1 MHKIC
6 YVATV
11 PLTIRSFF
19 IPQIKFLSNQGFDVS
34 VICSPDDSIALE
46 LEENI
51 TFIPVE
57 IPRGISVVGSLK
69 AMKNLYNV
77 FKKEKFDLIQYS
89 TPNAALYTSVAAK
102 LAGCNIRNYHLMG
115 LRYLGTEGFGKVI
128 LKTLEKMTCRFSTH
142 VECVSRSNM
151 ELGIREGLFPK
162 EKVTVVWNGSSGGV
176 DLSRFDYSKREQWR
190 KEVREELGYT
200 DSDFV
205 YGFVGRITGDKG
217 INELLQA
224 YFSLRTTDKL
234 FLIGRTEDNQTLS
247 PQLIEKTKN
256 DPNIQI
262 HPPATDIER
271 YFAAIDVLILPS
283 HREGFGNVIIEAA
296 AMGVPTIVS
305 DIPGPTD
312 AIERDKTALA
322 VPVKDAG
329 ALAKAMKEIKSR
341 DYVTMGQNAVQY
353 VREKFDSSVLCEK
366 VLERKQELLSTS
378 IVKSK

>member
-19 IPQIKFLSNQGFDVS
+19 IPQIQFLSNQGFDVS

-46 LEENI
+46 LGGNI

-69 AMKNLYNV
+69 AIKNLYNV

-89 TPNAALYTSVAAK
+89 TPNAAMCASVAAK
-102 LAGCNIRNYHLMG
+102 LAECKVRNYHLMG
-115 LRYLGTEGFGKVI
+115 LRYLSAEGFGKVI
-128 LKTLEKMTCRFSTH
+128 LKTLEKVTCRFSTH
-142 VECVSRSNM
+142 VECVSRTNM

-200 DSDFV
+200 DSDFA

-224 YFSLRTTDKL
+224 YFSLQTTDKL
-234 FLIGRTEDNQTLS
+234 FLIGRAEDNQTLN

-256 DPNIQI
+256 DSNIQF
-262 HPPATDIER
+262 HAPAMDIER

-296 AMGVPTIVS
+296 AMGVPAIVS

>member
-19 IPQIKFLSNQGFDVS
+19 IPQIQFLSNQGFDVS

-46 LEENI
+46 LGENI

-151 ELGIREGLFPK
+151 EMGIREGLFPK

-217 INELLQA
+217 IHELLQA

-296 AMGVPTIVS
+296 AMGVPAIVS

-312 AIERDKTALA
+312 AIERDKTALV

-341 DYVTMGQNAVQY
+341 DYVAMGQNAVQY
-353 VREKFDSSVLCEK
+353 VREKFDSGMLCEK
-366 VLERKQELLSTS
+366 ILERKQELL
-378 IVKSK
+378 

>member
-46 LEENI
+46 LGENI

-151 ELGIREGLFPK
+151 EMGIREGLFPK

-296 AMGVPTIVS
+296 AMGVPAIVS

-312 AIERDKTALA
+312 AIERDKTALV

-353 VREKFDSSVLCEK
+353 VREKFDSGMLCEK
-366 VLERKQELLSTS
+366 ILERKQEML
-378 IVKSK
+378 

>member
-1 MHKIC
+1 ME
-6 YVATV
+6 
-11 PLTIRSFF
+11 FF
-19 IPQIKFLSNQGFDVS
+19 TEQLNYLDANGFDVS
-34 VICSPDDSIALE
+34 VICSYGEKVQKQLNPSIRY
-46 LEENI
+46 
-51 TFIPVE
+51 IPIE
-57 IPRGISVVGSLK
+57 IPRGISFFGSLK
-69 AMKNLYNV
+69 AIKNLYSA
-77 FKKEKFDLIQYS
+77 FKKEKFDIIQYS
-89 TPNAALYTSVAAK
+89 TPNAAMCASVAAK
-102 LAGCNIRNYHLMG
+102 LAECKVRNYHLMG
-115 LRYLGTEGFGKVI
+115 LRYLGAGGLGKVI
-128 LKTLEKMTCRFSTH
+128 LKNLEKVTCKLSTH
-142 VECVSRSNM
+142 IECVSRSNM
-151 ELGIREGLFPK
+151 EMGIREGLFPK
-162 EKVTVVWNGSSGGV
+162 EKVTVAWNGSSGGV

-224 YFSLRTTDKL
+224 YFSLQTTDKL
-234 FLIGRTEDNQTLS
+234 FLIGRTEDNQTLN

-256 DPNIQI
+256 DSNIQF
-262 HPPATDIER
+262 HAPAMDIER

-296 AMGVPTIVS
+296 AMGVPAIVS

-378 IVKSK
+378 IVKS

>member
-46 LEENI
+46 LGENI

-151 ELGIREGLFPK
+151 EMGIREGLFPK

-296 AMGVPTIVS
+296 AMGVPAIVS

-312 AIERDKTALA
+312 AIERDKTALV

-353 VREKFDSSVLCEK
+353 VREKFDSGMLCEK
-366 VLERKQELLSTS
+366 ILERKQELLSTS

>member
-19 IPQIKFLSNQGFDVS
+19 IPQIQFLSNQGFDVS

-46 LEENI
+46 LGGNI

-151 ELGIREGLFPK
+151 EMGIREGLFPK

-217 INELLQA
+217 IHELLQA

-296 AMGVPTIVS
+296 AMGVPAIVS

-312 AIERDKTALA
+312 AIERDKTALV

-341 DYVTMGQNAVQY
+341 DYVAMGQNAVQY
-353 VREKFDSSVLCEK
+353 VREKFDSGMLCEK
-366 VLERKQELLSTS
+366 ILERKQELL
-378 IVKSK
+378 

>member
-46 LEENI
+46 LGENI

-151 ELGIREGLFPK
+151 EMGIREGLFPK

-234 FLIGRTEDNQTLS
+234 FLIGRTEDNQTLN

-256 DPNIQI
+256 DSNIQL
-262 HPPATDIER
+262 HAPAMDIER

>member
-19 IPQIKFLSNQGFDVS
+19 IPQIKFLSNKGFDVS

-46 LEENI
+46 LGGNI

-151 ELGIREGLFPK
+151 EMGIREGLFPK

-200 DSDFV
+200 DSDFA

-224 YFSLRTTDKL
+224 YFSLQTTDKL
-234 FLIGRTEDNQTLS
+234 FLIGRTEDNQTLN

-256 DPNIQI
+256 DSNIQF
-262 HPPATDIER
+262 HAPAMDIER

-296 AMGVPTIVS
+296 AMGVPAIVS